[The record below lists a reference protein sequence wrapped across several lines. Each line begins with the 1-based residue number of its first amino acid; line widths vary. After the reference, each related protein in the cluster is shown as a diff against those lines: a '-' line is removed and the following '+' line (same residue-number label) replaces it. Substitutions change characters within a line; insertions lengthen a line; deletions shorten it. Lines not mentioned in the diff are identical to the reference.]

1 MTTEAAPETPEPAAS
16 EEAPPASAA
25 PSSRPGK
32 VPPLWVA
39 GLVAFVGLAELV
51 LHVGQ
56 VSARDPAADYATL
69 AATVRK
75 EQKPDDLLVFAPLW
89 TDPVGRQAFG
99 DLATL
104 DRAAFSDVTRYP
116 RAFEVSRDGAR
127 HPELLGFR
135 VEGEEHAGDLTLR
148 HLVNPAPEAVVD
160 DLLRHVGAAGLEV
173 SRHHTNGKDDVCP
186 FTVGGAQA
194 GPWDPSRPAQYY
206 GCPGASVGVIVLVDA
221 SYRPRRCLFA
231 PPFGGSDALRL
242 RFHDVTFGKAI
253 VGHHGLHRVHEQQ
266 KTGAPVSTAFGVDAE
281 TPDGKIAE
289 RELGRVTHREGDGWT
304 GFRVEVP
311 PALVGQKG
319 DLFADVTT
327 AGASRYYCFEAT
339 TR

>member
-1 MTTEAAPETPEPAAS
+1 MTAEAAPETKEPAAG
-16 EEAPPASAA
+16 EDAPAPAA
-25 PSSRPGK
+25 PSS
-32 VPPLWVA
+32 VLPPKAPALWIA
-39 GLVAFVGLAELV
+39 GVVAFVGLAELV

-56 VSARDPAADYATL
+56 VSARDPSGDYATL
-69 AATVRK
+69 AASVRK
-75 EQKPDDLLVFAPLW
+75 EQKADDLLVFAPLW

-116 RAFEVSRDGAR
+116 RAFEVSRGGAR
-127 HPELLGFR
+127 HPDLLGFR
-135 VEGEEHAGDLTLR
+135 VEAEEHAGDLTLR
-148 HLVNPAPEAVVD
+148 RLVNPAPETIVD
-160 DLLRHVGAAGLEV
+160 DLLRHVGAGLEV
-173 SRHHTNGKDDVCP
+173 SRHHANGKDDACP
-186 FTVGGAQA
+186 FTAGGAQA

-221 SYRPRRCLFA
+221 GYRPRRCLFA

-266 KTGAPVSTAFGVDAE
+266 KTGAPVSAAFGVDAE